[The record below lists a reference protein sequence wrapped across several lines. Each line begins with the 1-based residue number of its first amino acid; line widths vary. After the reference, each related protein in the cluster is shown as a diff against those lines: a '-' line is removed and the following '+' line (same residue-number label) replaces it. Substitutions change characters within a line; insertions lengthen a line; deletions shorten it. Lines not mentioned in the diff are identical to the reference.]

1 MLVGNMIASW
11 EDIHL
16 PTMTC
21 TSAPGPQ
28 EWQTESNF
36 SQSEKVPTCQ
46 WYKVPDKDIFENQKN
61 LESKVFQSW
70 ILTTCYS
77 IKSLFMNNGVKVVDD
92 NGDCMNC
99 AQGLVNIVTK
109 YSIWNKNMITA
120 TMTEILRRLSRYPGV
135 RYTAAAAGTVLAC
148 KCKYGHQLW

>member
-16 PTMTC
+16 PSMTC

-46 WYKVPDKDIFENQKN
+46 WYKVPDKDFFENK
-61 LESKVFQSW
+61 EKSG
-70 ILTTCYS
+70 
-77 IKSLFMNNGVKVVDD
+77 IKSVPKLNTYHLLFHKIP
-92 NGDCMNC
+92 
-99 AQGLVNIVTK
+99 LH
-109 YSIWNKNMITA
+109 
-120 TMTEILRRLSRYPGV
+120 E
-135 RYTAAAAGTVLAC
+135 
-148 KCKYGHQLW
+148 